1 MSYTSDAAVAV
12 APRGLVDWPA
22 IFAGAA
28 VTTAIA
34 LVLLTFGG
42 ALGLSMA
49 SPYEGEGMAP
59 AAFAVAA
66 GLWLLWVQIVSFGA
80 GGYIAGRMRPRI
92 AGVSEYEVD
101 VRDGMHGLLVW
112 ATGVIVAALIAAA
125 TLGGATTAARTAETA
140 SDPAAAVA
148 AVVTEEANEA
158 AAEEAAVNPEA
169 ADETA
174 TERRAEVARKLT
186 VVSAFITA
194 ASLLIGAVIAMFAA
208 GLGGRHRDEQ
218 TVFGL
223 LALRTHKAAPKP
235 SVTP

>member
-1 MSYTSDAAVAV
+1 MSFTDSTAVAV

-22 IFAGAA
+22 IFAGTV

-42 ALGLSMA
+42 ALGLSMS

-59 AAFAVAA
+59 AAFAIAA

-80 GGYIAGRMRPRI
+80 GGYVAGRLRPRVT
-92 AGVSEYEVD
+92 GVSEYEVD
-101 VRDGMHGLLVW
+101 VRDGLHGLVVW
-112 ATGVIVAALIAAA
+112 ASGVIIAAVIAAA
-125 TLGGATTAARTAETA
+125 TIGGATTAARTAETA

-158 AAEEAAVNPEA
+158 AAEETVTNPEA

-218 TVFGL
+218 TVFAL
-223 LALRTHKAAPKP
+223 LQLRPGHSAPKP
-235 SVTP
+235 PVTP